1 MNSSLSCALPDLELT
16 LPRGCKQEHIS
27 ADSSPMPFPQIV
39 LQGQINNETARWE
52 ITLKHLSPPNHR
64 ICTRHTW
71 VNAEML
77 RTFSNPERTLGI
89 LMPAQDN

>member
-1 MNSSLSCALPDLELT
+1 MNSSLSCALLDLELT

-52 ITLKHLSPPNHR
+52 ITLKHLNHR

-71 VNAEML
+71 VNAETL
-77 RTFSNPERTLGI
+77 RTFSNTERTLGI
-89 LMPAQDN
+89 LMPAQAN